1 MIWGCKLPDLGLRIT
16 SICVPMWTSLAAHW
30 LIICASTAGV
40 QVLSLVGELR
50 SCMLCGA
57 ANKKKRCVSMC
68 LSFHGQRS
76 LMRHRPW
83 GHKELD
89 TAERLTLSL
98 LGLP

>member
-57 ANKKKRCVSMC
+57 ANKKKKVCVNVPFIPRTEEPDAPQAMGS
-68 LSFHGQRS
+68 QRV
-76 LMRHRPW
+76 
-83 GHKELD
+83 GH
-89 TAERLTLSL
+89 S
-98 LGLP
+98 